1 MWPEGPTGLAI
12 LCFGAVYLDLAP
24 YPARGPAAAAL
35 PHGVGQQQAVASRRQ
50 VEHSLSD
57 DEAHPEENVTGRQKR
72 DHQQHQAQGQ
82 RPGREGGRERCQKE
96 ESTATTHPELSSR
109 TWWSHC
115 GGQRALFIMT
125 CGSGEARR
133 ALRLVYSECEIGLC
147 SLTSA
152 SGCPASIRLGL
163 SSLSGRTRAAA
174 ATPSSNQWPT

>member
-24 YPARGPAAAAL
+24 YLARGPAAAAL

-82 RPGREGGRERCQKE
+82 RPGREGGRDAKRKRAPQQPILNYPPEHGGH
-96 ESTATTHPELSSR
+96 TAVGTAHFS
-109 TWWSHC
+109 
-115 GGQRALFIMT
+115 
-125 CGSGEARR
+125 
-133 ALRLVYSECEIGLC
+133 
-147 SLTSA
+147 
-152 SGCPASIRLGL
+152 
-163 SSLSGRTRAAA
+163 
-174 ATPSSNQWPT
+174 